1 MASQKSAGGS
11 GCALFIV
18 LAIGLWLVLWALKIA
33 LIIGGGVLVVGGV
46 VGAVAT
52 VIWAWTSVFADR
64 GVNREDARLREVL
77 DELSVLST
85 ASLREQ
91 MAAWD
96 RIQEGRGVGTVLEA
110 AYWSGSPT
118 ADQQHLFGR
127 VNTLMSRGEQLL
139 TTRPCSRR
147 EVVDHLKECD
157 QLTLD
162 LSELRDRIR
171 SA

>member
-1 MASQKSAGGS
+1 MASQKTVGGS
-11 GCALFIV
+11 GCALLIIISLGIW
-18 LAIGLWLVLWALKIA
+18 LALWALKIA

-46 VGAVAT
+46 VVAVA
-52 VIWAWTSVFADR
+52 VIIRAWSAVFSDR
-64 GVNREDARLREVL
+64 GVDREDARLREIL
-77 DELSVLST
+77 SELSTLST

-91 MAAWD
+91 IVAWEQ
-96 RIQEGRGVGTVLEA
+96 IQEGRGVGTVLES
-110 AYWSGSPT
+110 AYWSGAPT
-118 ADQQHLFGR
+118 GEQQQLFER

-139 TTRPCSRR
+139 TAQPASRR
-147 EVVDHLKECD
+147 EVIDHLKACD